1 MNEEIVKYTEKIKEI
16 NKGLKN
22 TKYFIM
28 TMGCQLNENDSEKMA
43 GILETAG
50 YEKTDK
56 MNDADI
62 IVFNT
67 CCVRENAEDR
77 LFGKLGEAKKFK
89 ETRGTIIAIGGC
101 MMQEKQITDKL
112 KRSYPYV
119 DIIFGTHTLENLAK
133 DIYEALKE
141 KKKIED
147 IIDIDGEIHE
157 GTPIVRGDNIKA
169 SVSIMNGCNNFCTYC
184 IVPYVRGRERS
195 RNPEDI
201 IKEIEEL
208 AKNGYKEIMLL
219 GQNVNSYLVAE
230 KQKDKKLSYKVNVKG
245 KEMKVNSFA
254 TLLKAVDEIDG
265 IDRIRFI
272 SPHPKDFTD
281 DVIEAIASSKHI
293 CHLIH
298 LPLQSGSTNVLK
310 RMNRKYSKEEYLK
323 LVDRIREIMPDSTF
337 TTDIIVGFPGETEED
352 FEDTLDVVSKV
363 KFEQVFMFIYSIRVG
378 TPAEKME
385 DQVPEEIKHKRFDRL
400 KALAEEQI
408 KEKNEAYVG
417 TIQRIL
423 VEGYSKT
430 NESVLTGRNGANVII
445 NFKGDKS
452 LIGKM
457 CDVKIIGNHIWY
469 LEGCCDK
476 IQE

>member
-1 MNEEIVKYTEKIKEI
+1 M
-16 NKGLKN
+16 
-22 TKYFIM
+22 
-28 TMGCQLNENDSEKMA
+28 
-43 GILETAG
+43 
-50 YEKTDK
+50 
-56 MNDADI
+56 
-62 IVFNT
+62 
-67 CCVRENAEDR
+67 
-77 LFGKLGEAKKFK
+77 
-89 ETRGTIIAIGGC
+89 
-101 MMQEKQITDKL
+101 
-112 KRSYPYV
+112 
-119 DIIFGTHTLENLAK
+119 
-133 DIYEALKE
+133 
-141 KKKIED
+141 
-147 IIDIDGEIHE
+147 
-157 GTPIVRGDNIKA
+157 
-169 SVSIMNGCNNFCTYC
+169 
-184 IVPYVRGRERS
+184 
-195 RNPEDI
+195 
-201 IKEIEEL
+201 
-208 AKNGYKEIMLL
+208 
-219 GQNVNSYLVAE
+219 
-230 KQKDKKLSYKVNVKG
+230 
-245 KEMKVNSFA
+245 
-254 TLLKAVDEIDG
+254 
-265 IDRIRFI
+265 
-272 SPHPKDFTD
+272 
-281 DVIEAIASSKHI
+281 
-293 CHLIH
+293 IH

-310 RMNRKYSKEEYLK
+310 RMNRKYSKKEYLK
-323 LVDRIREIMPDSTF
+323 LVDRIRELMPDSTF

-363 KFEQVFMFIYSIRVG
+363 KFEQIFMFIYSIRVG